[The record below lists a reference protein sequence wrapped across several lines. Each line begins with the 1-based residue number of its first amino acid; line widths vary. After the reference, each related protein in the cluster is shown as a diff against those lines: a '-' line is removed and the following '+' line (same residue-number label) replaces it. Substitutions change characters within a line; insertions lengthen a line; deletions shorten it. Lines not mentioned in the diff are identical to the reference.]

1 MLLLLALIATLLKPD
16 LVIGSDQNFTDFN
29 VNASQNLTLANQ
41 NNTTDVCH
49 AHEYWITEPMEIPQ
63 LEMLKCSVEL
73 KLLVADNVGL
83 RTITN
88 TSLVDLPRSVEN
100 FTVVR
105 NNIPE
110 IGEFTFSNLTLKH
123 LNLSSN
129 SIEIVAPRAF
139 DNMTALES
147 VIMDDNKISIFNFT
161 FQNCPKVKLISLK
174 QNRIVK
180 LEEGTLRQI
189 KKNVLSVLLSYN
201 QIKEVHKA
209 ALDVSQFHV
218 VHLDHNQ
225 LNNAVLLIKLV
236 KAELVDLSMN
246 NISCLPKEF
255 MENGLSKIRTLNL
268 TGNPLECSCLQD
280 LRKKMRKNIEF
291 QKMSPLVQNINII
304 LPKNGTKPCK
314 Q

>member
-1 MLLLLALIATLLKPD
+1 MLLLLALIVTLLKPG
-16 LVIGSDQNFTDFN
+16 LVIAGDQNSTNFD
-29 VNASQNLTLANQ
+29 VNQTSTLNNQANI
-41 NNTTDVCH
+41 TDVCH

-63 LEMLKCSVEL
+63 LEMLKCAVEL

-105 NNIPE
+105 NNIPD
-110 IGEFTFSNLTLKH
+110 ISEFTFSNLTLKH
-123 LNLSSN
+123 LNLSLN
-129 SIEIVAPRAF
+129 GIEIVAPKAF

-147 VIMDDNKISIFNFT
+147 VIMDHNKISIFNYT
-161 FQNCPKVKLISLK
+161 FKNCPKLKLISLK
-174 QNRIVK
+174 HNRIVK
-180 LEEGTLRQI
+180 LDEGTLRQV

-201 QIKEVHKA
+201 EIKEVHKA
-209 ALDVSQFHV
+209 ALDVTQFHV

-246 NISCLPKEF
+246 NITCLPKEF

-268 TGNPLECSCLQD
+268 TGNPVECHCLQD
-280 LRKKMRKNIEF
+280 LRKKMRKNVEF

-304 LPKNGTKPCK
+304 LPKNITMPCK